1 MDKQQV
7 QKTIAKPQEGTM
19 SELAY
24 WTCKIGPVKREDSPL
39 RKAVQTVFIDTFRIP
54 PHELSSG
61 WGQNY
66 HDEHARLGL
75 ATTRELL
82 EELKTR
88 GEVSATVGE
97 YPEEMGD
104 MAIGAAWLM
113 GSLPGSML
121 DYRTVH
127 REN

>member
-1 MDKQQV
+1 
-7 QKTIAKPQEGTM
+7 M

-24 WTCKIGPVKREDSPL
+24 WTCKIGPVKREDLPDGADSPL
-39 RKAVQTVFIDTFRIP
+39 RQAVQTVFIDTFRIP

-75 ATTRELL
+75 ASTRELL

-88 GEVSATVGE
+88 GEVSPMIGA
-97 YPEEMGD
+97 YPEEMSN

-113 GSLPGSML
+113 DSLPGSML
-121 DYRTVH
+121 DYRTVDS
-127 REN
+127 